1 MCEIQDYLKSLNPKK
16 DEQHILIFDREYELW
31 RDGKYLGK
39 ATWTK
44 DFNVG
49 DSFQKQVVDEKGR
62 IINQVFVADSWMLS
76 VQNDG

>member
-1 MCEIQDYLKSLNPKK
+1 M
-16 DEQHILIFDREYELW
+16 

>member
-1 MCEIQDYLKSLNPKK
+1 MCDLQDYIKSINPKK
-16 DEQHILIFDREYELW
+16 DEQAILIFNREYELW

-44 DFNVG
+44 DSNVG
-49 DSFQKQVVDEKGR
+49 DSFQKQVVDDKGR